1 MRAGGC
7 PLPALTPPGPAD
19 PSAVDFAE
27 IPPGSSLQSGLK
39 LLPKSTWIQRR
50 RRCLLLWRFCSS
62 PLGLSWGRPKASSPQ
77 VSGRGGV
84 RSSDECPRPGARQG
98 WSRLLSRAGGQG
110 FGGSFRDPGWG
121 YRAEG
126 EMSPDF
132 VPGGTRGT
140 GLGATGASKFPR
152 RDPLFLAEDRSGRRR
167 AGLCGSAR
175 DSAFLGERGASASGA
190 GCTAPGKR
198 EGKSSYD
205 SGDCYSVAR
214 SAGLLLSAARA
225 FQKTFPGE
233 AIVRKVETRRE

>member
-19 PSAVDFAE
+19 PSAVDFAA

-39 LLPKSTWIQRR
+39 LLPKSTWIQWR
-50 RRCLLLWRFCSS
+50 RRCLLLWRSCSS

-98 WSRLLSRAGGQG
+98 WSRLLSRAGGARR
-110 FGGSFRDPGWG
+110 GSFRDPGW
-121 YRAEG
+121 AEG
-126 EMSPDF
+126 EMSPDP
-132 VPGGTRGT
+132 VPAGTRGT
-140 GLGATGASKFPR
+140 GLGATGAGKFPR
-152 RDPLFLAEDRSGRRR
+152 RDPLFPAEDRSRRRR

-175 DSAFLGERGASASGA
+175 DSAFLGKLGASASGA

-205 SGDCYSVAR
+205 SGDCYSLAR

-225 FQKTFPGE
+225 FQKKIPRE
-233 AIVRKVETRRE
+233 AIVRKVET